1 MTMGKARQEGEKIL
15 PRGAGATGDVLT
27 FIYYPGNIGPTL
39 YPGKIMADP
48 TSCIAFD
55 GHRRIAAG
63 SLADVAVATKQAVDA
78 GANGPVLIF
87 DERDGRPLELDLR
100 GTIADVVARL
110 PSPPHDA
117 ELAPRGPGR
126 PKLGVVAREVTLLPR
141 HWDWLASQPGGAS
154 ASLRRLVDEARRNH
168 AERDA
173 ARLAGEAV
181 DRFMSAMAGNLPG
194 YEEASRAFW
203 RKERER
209 FMQVTDAWP
218 ADVREHVRRLATRA
232 WQASVAD

>member
-1 MTMGKARQEGEKIL
+1 MEKFYRAAAAFSSGVDLYLL
-15 PRGAGATGDVLT
+15 PGQYSRSL
-27 FIYYPGNIGPTL
+27 L
-39 YPGKIMADP
+39 YPDKTVADLG
-48 TSCIAFD
+48 TCIAFD